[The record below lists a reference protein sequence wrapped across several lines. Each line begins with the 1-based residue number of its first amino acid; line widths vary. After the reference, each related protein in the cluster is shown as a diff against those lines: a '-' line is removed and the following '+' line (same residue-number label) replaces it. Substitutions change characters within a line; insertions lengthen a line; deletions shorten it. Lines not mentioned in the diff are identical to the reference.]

1 LGSSYVGV
9 SQHLGNAFNGYT
21 VAYTKGR
28 KAVAGNVKRDFLIY
42 PANGRNLFQVII
54 HLLIADNWQQFTIG
68 ELPVI
73 FLQNGFGYIQ
83 QSDVGRYASLMSFLD
98 NPQIAVKG
106 QSYVFRCQFAYINI
120 GKPGI
125 ATNHPNRIQVTTAAS
140 ET

>member
-1 LGSSYVGV
+1 
-9 SQHLGNAFNGYT
+9 
-21 VAYTKGR
+21 
-28 KAVAGNVKRDFLIY
+28 
-42 PANGRNLFQVII
+42 
-54 HLLIADNWQQFTIG
+54 LIADNWQQFTIG
-68 ELPVI
+68 ELSVI

-125 ATNHPNRIQVTTAAS
+125 AAKYEYIPNLFQSFAGERLLIYPV
-140 ET
+140 